1 MKRTKLRKLMIQL
14 IPIKIKKKKKIF
26 DLPHSITSTGFIFK
40 DNDIIIVSSKFV
52 SISEGAILDLSNVKV
67 SSEAKNL
74 SEKYYMDPRIAEIV
88 LRDSDTIFGGVPG
101 FLLAINNGVLAPN
114 AGIDK
119 SNVPENKIICLPT
132 NAFHSA
138 EKIRLHFLVEYGL
151 KIGVVISDS
160 RLMPTRI
167 GTVGVAVGC
176 AGIEPV
182 EDLRGH
188 KDLYGNIMKYTLK
201 ANADS
206 LATMGTFLMGESDE
220 SIPVVVVRG
229 AKIPL
234 TDRILS
240 WRDLAIEYNNDIY
253 LRGMNLINQ

>member
-1 MKRTKLRKLMIQL
+1 MIHL
-14 IPIKIKKKKKIF
+14 IPIKIKKKKEMF
-26 DLPHSITSTGFIFK
+26 DLPHVITSTGFIFNE
-40 DNDIIIVSSKFV
+40 NDIIIVSSKFV
-52 SISEGAILDLSNVKV
+52 SISEGSLLDLSNVKV
-67 SSEAKNL
+67 SLEAKNL
-74 SEKYYMDPRIAEIV
+74 AEKYYMDPRVVEMVI
-88 LRDSDTIFGGVPG
+88 RDSDIIFGGLPG
-101 FLLAINNGVLAPN
+101 FLLAIKNGVLAPN

-119 SNVPENKIICLPT
+119 SNVPENFIICLPH
-132 NAFHSA
+132 NAFYSA
-138 EKIRLHFLVEYGL
+138 EKIRLHFLLEYGL

-206 LATMGTFLMGESDE
+206 LATMGTFVMGESDE
-220 SIPVVVVRG
+220 SVPVVVVRG

-234 TDRILS
+234 TDRKLT
-240 WRDLAIEYNNDIY
+240 WKDLAIEYNDDIY
-253 LRGMNLINQ
+253 LRGMNLMNQ